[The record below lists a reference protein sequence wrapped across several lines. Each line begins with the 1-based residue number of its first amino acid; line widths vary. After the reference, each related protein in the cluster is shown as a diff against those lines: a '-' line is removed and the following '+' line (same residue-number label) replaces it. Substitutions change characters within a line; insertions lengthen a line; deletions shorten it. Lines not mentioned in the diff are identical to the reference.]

1 MSFEVTSHDV
11 VPVGRSKNG
20 MTAALRSLQVN
31 QSIHVPCDGS
41 DPSKQRVRIGAIC
54 NYVGNVRLL
63 RIVNRYLRPRV
74 FFASLPL
81 AH

>member
-54 NYVGNVRLL
+54 NYVGKGCFSVR
-63 RIVNRYLRPRV
+63 IRPDKSFDVYRV
-74 FFASLPL
+74 K
-81 AH
+81 